1 MSCISSH
8 TQKWEGFEPN
18 VMVLKRWSGQTNIF
32 FYLLRNYSQNI
43 LGIELQTSILAVLV
57 KVRIGGVYK
66 HVVCSSSSDRFFGR
80 KGTKLQALFPLTRLK
95 CIFFFFLAYL
105 HTLLWLDSFFSP
117 HFFFFL
123 LAAEKIV
130 IIVIV
135 FKTRN
140 LVKFCHNDWGGR

>member
-1 MSCISSH
+1 M
-8 TQKWEGFEPN
+8 W
-18 VMVLKRWSGQTNIF
+18 MVLKRWSGQTNIF
-32 FYLLRNYSQNI
+32 FYLLRNYLQNI
-43 LGIELQTSILAVLV
+43 LGIELQINSRCFSKGQDWGCVQ
-57 KVRIGGVYK
+57 
-66 HVVCSSSSDRFFGR
+66 VCSSSSDRFFGR